1 MLPYRHRMFNKQLV
15 GKKTALIFR
24 KKVRG
29 KIAFHF
35 SRGAVNEEKKLSGGK
50 EINGCFLLSFRI

>member
-35 SRGAVNEEKKLSGGK
+35 SRGAVNEERSCLEGK
-50 EINGCFLLSFRI
+50 R